1 MVLENYSERCRAAK
15 CCTNY
20 SWWVLSTILLYGRK
34 NQTWCLSTAVFRS
47 GQIAQHD
54 ATGER
59 KSKKRK
65 LLS

>member
-1 MVLENYSERCRAAK
+1 
-15 CCTNY
+15 
-20 SWWVLSTILLYGRK
+20 
-34 NQTWCLSTAVFRS
+34 VFRS

-65 LLS
+65 LLSWFQTLAIITDEKPVTTDMPCMAQQAIFPFMRELWKLE